1 MASVQ
6 QIKKLIPNLP
16 EKDAVLA
23 LKFLDKRDFE
33 SILELVESDL
43 YKLRKTYKEEEPN
56 EQEIS
61 LVELKGELITY
72 MSYLEVPD
80 NSDEYEFY

>member
-6 QIKKLIPNLP
+6 QIKKLIPALP
-16 EKDAVLA
+16 KKDAELA
-23 LKFLDKRDFE
+23 IKFLDKRNFE

-43 YKLRKTYKEEEPN
+43 YKLRKTSKEEEPN

-61 LVELKGELITY
+61 LVELKGELLTY

>member
-72 MSYLEVPD
+72 MSYLEIPD